1 MANPA
6 KDTGKPVG
14 NFDITPYPQALAM
27 LGEIDID
34 QWRCIAE
41 FINNSVNGF
50 LNESQNGNDV
60 PDARVDVHIPTSDS
74 KASILQ
80 VIDNGPGMAPD
91 QLESAVGNGWT
102 GSNLIDDLELFGMGF
117 NVATARLASSA
128 EVWTTRRGETE
139 WHGLEIDFDKL
150 CRQRHFRTEHL
161 LSPKPD
167 PEHHGTKIKLKKLKP
182 EQRKWLTKSENQ
194 AKVRRKLAQ
203 AFSPMLEENG
213 KPIEFGLYV
222 NLERVDPQPRATRE
236 VHSTSP
242 PISLHPC
249 SQGDSSARPK
259 SL

>member
-1 MANPA
+1 M
-6 KDTGKPVG
+6 
-14 NFDITPYPQALAM
+14 
-27 LGEIDID
+27 
-34 QWRCIAE
+34 
-41 FINNSVNGF
+41 NGF
-50 LNESQNGNDV
+50 LNDSQNGNDV
-60 PDARVDVHIPTSDS
+60 PDARVDVHIPTSDE

-91 QLESAVGNGWT
+91 QLESAVGNGWP

-161 LSPKPD
+161 LRPKPD

-203 AFSPMLEENG
+203 AYKSMLKRTESQSNLGYMSTWSVSILSPGPRG
-213 KPIEFGLYV
+213 KSTR
-222 NLERVDPQPRATRE
+222 RVRQSVSTRVHKEIRA
-236 VHSTSP
+236 P
-242 PISLHPC
+242 AQSLC
-249 SQGDSSARPK
+249 RGCLSPK
-259 SL
+259 SEFSDSGRSGK